1 MTSSRRQYYGRY
13 EQNYSV
19 HWRRHILDKLWL
31 YLMHSKL
38 WKLKTN
44 IVAASQE
51 DQHQCM
57 FCSLG
62 SSVVS
67 PTTCLLFYKLFTAW
81 LSNLTNE
88 TTVMQSN
95 WRLNALIYGQS
106 HYLVETILLHSV
118 PSMAFALNCFN
129 KICVINILCF
139 KNVSKAILTCYVQ
152 NLWNTY
158 NSHLFKIKQYGALQK
173 IKLVYGPDKKIQW

>member
-1 MTSSRRQYYGRY
+1 MVDMTQT
-13 EQNYSV
+13 EQSV

-31 YLMHSKL
+31 YLMQSKL

-51 DQHQCM
+51 DQCQCM
-57 FCSLG
+57 FCSSG

-81 LSNLTNE
+81 LSHLTNE

-106 HYLVETILLHSV
+106 LYLVEANLLHSV
-118 PSMAFALNCFN
+118 PSMAFPMNCFN
-129 KICVINILCF
+129 ETCIINILCS
-139 KNVSKAILTCYVQ
+139 KNVSKAILT
-152 NLWNTY
+152 
-158 NSHLFKIKQYGALQK
+158 
-173 IKLVYGPDKKIQW
+173 